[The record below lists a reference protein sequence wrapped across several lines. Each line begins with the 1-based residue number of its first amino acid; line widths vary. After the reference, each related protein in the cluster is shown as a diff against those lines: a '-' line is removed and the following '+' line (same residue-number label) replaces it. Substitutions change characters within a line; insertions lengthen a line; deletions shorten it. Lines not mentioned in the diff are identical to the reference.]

1 MGSVHTHV
9 VNYKVDLDGM
19 LDDSTRFKMSLLI
32 LGIIAVGGTAN
43 SVQTIDL
50 VQEDGTLNAGLLGY
64 L

>member
-19 LDDSTRFKMSLLI
+19 LDDNTRFKMSLLI